1 MSRRSG
7 TARTLTESASAVATP
22 RGRSTTS
29 ATLGAMSA
37 PHHGDLPVQI
47 QGLAKR
53 LRLPALERHHDNR
66 TVVTIYVLINAAI
79 SISILSALAIATGE
93 PFVFPSLGP
102 TAFVLFFAALSAQAS
117 PRNVFC
123 GHLIGALVGLL
134 ALLIFGLQAVP
145 ADLED
150 ITTARLGAVAFAL
163 AITLSVMVWLGVPHA
178 PAGATT
184 LIVAL
189 GLLRTPSQL
198 VILMAAVV
206 ILILQGIAIN
216 RLAGIPYPLWR
227 PVSK

>member
-1 MSRRSG
+1 MGNSHRRSNG
-7 TARTLTESASAVATP
+7 IGARSYYTVHAEHYLCHP
-22 RGRSTTS
+22 
-29 ATLGAMSA
+29 GAMSA
-37 PHHGDLPVQI
+37 PHHGDLPFQI

-53 LRLPALERHHDNR
+53 LRFTALERHYNNR
-66 TVVTIYVLINAAI
+66 TVIAAYVLINSAI
-79 SISILSALAIATGE
+79 SISLLSVLAIATGE

-102 TAFVLFFAALSAQAS
+102 TAFVLFFAALSTQSS

-123 GHLIGALVGLL
+123 GHLIGALTGLT

-145 ADLED
+145 ADLEE

-163 AITLSVMVWLGVPHA
+163 AVTLSVMIWLGVPHA

-216 RLAGIPYPLWR
+216 RLAGIPYPLWK
-227 PVSK
+227 PAPT

>member
-1 MSRRSG
+1 M
-7 TARTLTESASAVATP
+7 P
-22 RGRSTTS
+22 
-29 ATLGAMSA
+29 A

-53 LRLPALERHHDNR
+53 LRFTALERHHKNR
-66 TVVTIYVLINAAI
+66 TVIAVYVLINSAI
-79 SISILSALAIATGE
+79 SISLLSVIATATGE

-102 TAFVLFFAALSAQAS
+102 TAFVLFFAALSTQSS

-123 GHLIGALVGLL
+123 GHLIGALAGFT

-145 ADLED
+145 ADLEAV
-150 ITTARLGAVAFAL
+150 TTARLGAIAFAL
-163 AITLSVMVWLGVPHA
+163 AVTLSVMIWLGVPHA

-198 VILMAAVV
+198 TILMAAVV
-206 ILILQGIAIN
+206 ILILQGAAIN
-216 RLAGIPYPLWR
+216 RLAGIPYPLWK
-227 PVSK
+227 PVSN